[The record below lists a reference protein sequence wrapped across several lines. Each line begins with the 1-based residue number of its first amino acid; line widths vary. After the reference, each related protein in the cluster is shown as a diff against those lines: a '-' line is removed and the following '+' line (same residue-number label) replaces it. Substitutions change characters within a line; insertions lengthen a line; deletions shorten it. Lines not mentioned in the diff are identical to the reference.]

1 MQGVTLTVSQ
11 LNDYVRRSLAGDP
24 ILQQVTLRGEIS
36 NFKVYSSGH
45 WYFTLKDEQS
55 RIDCALFRQYT
66 YGVRFRPQDGMQVLV
81 TGSAGLYV
89 QGGKYQ
95 FYADGM
101 RQDGVGDL
109 YRRFLELK
117 EKLTA
122 EGLFDVSRKRP
133 LPLLP
138 RKVGIVTSASG
149 AVLHDIRTVSG
160 RRFPGIPL
168 ILRPAQVQGEGAA
181 QDVAAGLAEL
191 ACVPGVDVIIVGRGG
206 GSMEDLWAFN
216 EEAVVRAVAACP
228 VPVISAVGHETDTT
242 LCDFAADMRA
252 PTPSAAAEL
261 AVPEREALLQT
272 VAELAQRGQRAAEAG
287 LMMNRQLLQRLEM
300 RLQAC
305 QPLHH
310 VRQMRQQAEYL
321 HQRLHTSQEK
331 RMELLRSQVEALAE
345 KLRSI
350 GPRQALERGY
360 VIALS
365 NRAPV
370 TSAHQAKDDMTL
382 LFRDGSALVRVLSV
396 KEEDPFGGE
405 KGKEL

>member
-11 LNDYVRRSLAGDP
+11 LNDYVRRSLASDP
-24 ILQQVTLRGEIS
+24 ILQRINLRGEIS
-36 NFKVYSSGH
+36 NFKMYSSGH

-66 YGVRFRPQDGMQVLV
+66 FGIRFRPQDGMKVLV
-81 TGSAGLYV
+81 SGSAGLYV

-101 RQDGVGDL
+101 EQDGMGEL
-109 YRRFLELK
+109 YRQYLELK

-122 EGLFDVSRKRP
+122 EGLFDAARKRP

-138 RKVGIVTSASG
+138 RAVGIVTSASG

-168 ILRPAQVQGEGAA
+168 VLRPAQVQGEGAA
-181 QDVAAGLAEL
+181 RDIAAGIAQ
-191 ACVPGVDVIIVGRGG
+191 VSRFPGVDVVIVGRGG

-216 EEAVVRAVAACP
+216 EEIVVRAVADCP
-228 VPVISAVGHETDTT
+228 VPVISAVGHVTDTT
-242 LCDFAADMRA
+242 LCDYAADMRA
-252 PTPSAAAEL
+252 PTPSAAAAL
-261 AVPEREALLQT
+261 AVPEREALLEA
-272 VAELAQRGQRAAEAG
+272 VEELRLRGLRAAKAG
-287 LMMNRQLLQRLEM
+287 MMQCAG
-300 RLQAC
+300 RLQAARMRLITC

-310 VRQMRQQAEYL
+310 VRRMRQQAEFL
-321 HQRLHTSQEK
+321 CQRLEAAQRK
-331 RMELLRSQVEALAE
+331 RLELLSGQLEALSG
-345 KLRSI
+345 KLRSV

-360 VIALS
+360 VIALKDG
-365 NRAPV
+365 APV
-370 TSAHQAKDDMTL
+370 TSIAGAREDMTL
-382 LFRDGSALVRVLSV
+382 LFRDGRAQVRVLSV
-396 KEEDPFGGE
+396 KEEDPFGGK

>member
-11 LNDYVRRSLAGDP
+11 LNDYVRRSMASDP

-36 NFKVYSSGH
+36 NFKPSAPGH

-66 YGVRFRPQDGMQVLV
+66 YRITFVPRDGMNVLV
-81 TGSAGLYV
+81 TGSVGLYV

-101 RQDGVGDL
+101 KQDGMGDL
-109 YRRFLELK
+109 YQKYLALK

-138 RKVGIVTSASG
+138 RKVGIVTSSTG
-149 AVLHDIRTVSG
+149 AVLHDIRTVAG

-168 ILRPAQVQGEGAA
+168 VLRPAQVQGDGAA
-181 QDVAAGLAEL
+181 QDVANGLREL
-191 ACVPGVDVIIVGRGG
+191 AAVPGIDVIIVGRGG

-216 EEAVVRAVAACP
+216 EEVVVRAVAASP

-242 LCDFAADMRA
+242 LCDYAADMRA

-261 AVPEREALLQT
+261 AVPEL
-272 VAELAQRGQRAAEAG
+272 AG
-287 LMMNRQLLQRLEM
+287 LIGNIEEMRKRLFNAAQNTAMNRRQLMQALQLRLS
-300 RLQAC
+300 AV
-305 QPLHH
+305 QPLNHI
-310 VRQMRQQAEYL
+310 RQMLQQ
-321 HQRLHTSQEK
+321 T
-331 RMELLRSQVEALAE
+331 ELLRQRLYSAQE
-345 KLRSI
+345 KKIAQGKANTEVLHERLRSA
-350 GPRQALERGY
+350 GPRQVLERGY
-360 VIALS
+360 SIVLKNDKPIS
-365 NRAPV
+365 SVR
-370 TSAHQAKDDMTL
+370 QAKENLTVI
-382 LFRDGSALVRVLSV
+382 FRDGCAEVRVLSQ
-396 KEEDPFGGE
+396 KEVDPFAR
-405 KGKEL
+405 

>member
-1 MQGVTLTVSQ
+1 MQGITLTVSQ
-11 LNDYVRRSLAGDP
+11 LNDYVRRSLASDP

-36 NFKVYSSGH
+36 NFKMYSSGH

-66 YGVRFRPQDGMQVLV
+66 YGVPFRPQDGMKVLV
-81 TGSAGLYV
+81 SGAAGLYV

-101 RQDGVGDL
+101 RQDGVGEL
-109 YRRFLELK
+109 YQRYLELK

-122 EGLFDVSRKRP
+122 EGLFDAARKRP

-149 AVLHDIRTVSG
+149 AVLHDIRTVAG

-168 ILRPAQVQGEGAA
+168 VLRPAQVQGDGAA
-181 QDVAAGLAEL
+181 QDVAAGIRRVA
-191 ACVPGVDVIIVGRGG
+191 AVPGVDVIIVGRGG

-216 EEAVVRAVAACP
+216 EEIVVRAVAACP

-242 LCDFAADMRA
+242 LCDYAADMRA

-261 AVPEREALLQT
+261 AVPELDALTQT
-272 VAELAQRGQRAAEAG
+272 VRELRLRGARAAAARA
-287 LMMNRQLLQRLEM
+287 LQLRQTLQAIEL
-300 RLQAC
+300 RLQGC

-310 VRQMRQQAEYL
+310 VRQMRQQADFL
-321 HQRLHTSQEK
+321 RQRLEAAQSK
-331 RMELLRSQVEALAE
+331 RLELLGQRVEALAG
-345 KLRSI
+345 KLRSV
-350 GPRQALERGY
+350 GPRQALDRGY
-360 VIALS
+360 AIAL
-365 NRAPV
+365 RGGAPV
-370 TSAHQAKDDMTL
+370 IGVAQAKDEMTI
-382 LFRDGSALVRVLSV
+382 LFRDGRAQVRVLSA
-396 KEEDPFGGE
+396 KEGDPFGGE
-405 KGKEL
+405 KGSKL

>member
-11 LNDYVRRSLAGDP
+11 LNDYVRRSLASDP
-24 ILQQVTLRGEIS
+24 ILQRINLRGEIS

-55 RIDCALFRQYT
+55 RIDCALFRQYA
-66 YGVRFRPQDGMQVLV
+66 YGVRFRPQDGMKVLV
-81 TGSAGLYV
+81 SGTAGLYV

-101 RQDGVGDL
+101 EQDGMGEL
-109 YRRFLELK
+109 YQRYLQLK

-122 EGLFDVSRKRP
+122 EGLFDASRKRP

-138 RKVGIVTSASG
+138 RKVGVVTSSSG
-149 AVLHDIRTVSG
+149 AVLHDIRTVAG

-168 ILRPAQVQGEGAA
+168 VLRPAQVQGEGAA
-181 QDVAAGLAEL
+181 QDIAAGLAQI
-191 ACVPGVDVIIVGRGG
+191 ARVPGVDVVIVGRGG

-216 EEAVVRAVAACP
+216 EEIVVRAVAACP

-272 VAELAQRGQRAAEAG
+272 VED
-287 LMMNRQLLQRLEM
+287 M
-300 RLQAC
+300 RLRGRQAVQTKTLQCAQALQSLQMHLLSC

-310 VRQMRQQAEYL
+310 VRQMRQQADFLQKRIEAA
-321 HQRLHTSQEK
+321 QRKKL
-331 RMELLRSQVEALAE
+331 ELLRQQTEALAG
-345 KLRSI
+345 KLQTV

-360 VIALS
+360 AIALR
-365 NRAPV
+365 NGEPV
-370 TSAHQAKDDMTL
+370 TGVAGAKEDMTL
-382 LFRDGSALVRVLSV
+382 LFRDGRAHVRVLSV

-405 KGKEL
+405 EGKEL